1 MSLIPAFIRER
12 PALAAF
18 ALLATAGSGFGQ
30 TFLISIFGTLLRDSF
45 ALSHAVY
52 GALYSGATVCSALL
66 LLRLGTLADSWPLSR
81 LITLAVSILALGCLA
96 IGLAPHAAVLTLGFF
111 LIRLGGQGLMS
122 HIGLTTAGR
131 YFHQHRGKV
140 IALSGSGFALAEAT
154 LPITAVTLIGLI
166 GWRGSW
172 LAGAALLILVL
183 LPLYRWL
190 VKDAPPPE
198 MAQADTVEASHG
210 WRRDQVLRDAGFY
223 LLLPA
228 AIITPFVV
236 TAILFHQ
243 GAIANARGWPL
254 ALVAGGFAGYA
265 AGHLFALLISGL
277 LVDRLTARR
286 TLPMSLLPM
295 TGAMLLLANDSAHWV
310 PLAYLTLTGMSQG
323 AMSTAAGSLWP
334 ERYGTRH
341 LGAIRSLAQ
350 AVMIVATAIAP
361 LLTGM
366 LLDAGI
372 SISILAVA
380 MAILTL
386 SCLILATLAPSVTTQ
401 QTI

>member
-30 TFLISIFGTLLRDSF
+30 TFFIAVFGTLLRDSF
-45 ALSHAVY
+45 ALSHGVY

-66 LLRLGTLADSWPLSR
+66 LLHLGPLADSWPLSR
-81 LITLAVSILALGCLA
+81 LVTLAVLILALGCTV

-131 YFHQHRGKV
+131 YFHSHRGKV

-154 LPITAVTLIGLI
+154 LPIAAVTLIGVV

-172 LAGAALLILVL
+172 LAAAALLVLVL

-190 VKDAPPPE
+190 TREAPLPGAE
-198 MAQADTVEASHG
+198 QAQTAVAGSG
-210 WRRDQVLRDAGFY
+210 WRREEVLRDSGFY

-228 AIITPFVV
+228 AIVTPFVV

-243 GAIANARGWPL
+243 GAIADARDWPL
-254 ALVAGGFAGYA
+254 PLVAGGFTGYA
-265 AGHLFALLISGL
+265 AGHLLALLVSGA
-277 LVDRLTARR
+277 LVDRLSARR
-286 TLPMSLLPM
+286 MLPLSLLPM
-295 TGAMLLLANDSAHWV
+295 TLAMLLLASHSGSWV
-310 PLAYLTLTGMSQG
+310 PMAYLTLTGMSQG

-341 LGAIRSLAQ
+341 LGAIRSLTQ
-350 AVMIVATAIAP
+350 SVMIVATAIAP
-361 LLTGM
+361 ILTGL

-372 SISILAVA
+372 TVTALASS
-380 MAILTL
+380 MAALTL
-386 SCLILATLAPSVTTQ
+386 TTLLLAALAPVASRRD
-401 QTI
+401 